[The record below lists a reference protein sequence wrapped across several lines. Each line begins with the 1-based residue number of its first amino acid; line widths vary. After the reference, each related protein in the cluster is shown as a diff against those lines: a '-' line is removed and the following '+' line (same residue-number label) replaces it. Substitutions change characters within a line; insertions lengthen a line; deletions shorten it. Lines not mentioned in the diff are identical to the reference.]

1 MGKKYC
7 ISQSP
12 FWKTRVWSFLISMLE
27 TQSNPGGPFQHAAF
41 KFASTRLC
49 QKALQPQKK
58 NNPKLNLDRNFIGS
72 FLVHQNSL
80 GIFSCITKHP
90 RRMLRW
96 ISKIIEPWALEVVYL
111 TSHFKSVVLGFFLR
125 VSTWRIFPVGTVT
138 PWSEFKAIWKGNR
151 NPLLRKTKTMTM
163 VIYHPSIPSIA
174 VPTIQPYPTPPV
186 ELVDARS
193 WVWRWIKINALHNSW
208 HIMPAG
214 ESGKICVFVNL
225 LTDSANGQPSFL
237 LGIVLQIGT
246 IGNIMV

>member
-12 FWKTRVWSFLISMLE
+12 FWKNRVWSFLISMLE

-96 ISKIIEPWALEVVYL
+96 ISKIIEPWALEAVYL

-125 VSTWRIFPVGTVT
+125 VSTWRIFPVGTVRI
-138 PWSEFKAIWKGNR
+138 S
-151 NPLLRKTKTMTM
+151 
-163 VIYHPSIPSIA
+163 PSYYAMEWVQSHLEGEPQPAPSKNENDDHGYLPSKYSFNCCSNH
-174 VPTIQPYPTPPV
+174 PTISNPS
-186 ELVDARS
+186 S
-193 WVWRWIKINALHNSW
+193 WVGRCQVLSLAMDQDQCLAQQLAHYASRRV
-208 HIMPAG
+208 
-214 ESGKICVFVNL
+214 GKNL
-225 LTDSANGQPSFL
+225 CFC
-237 LGIVLQIGT
+237 
-246 IGNIMV
+246 